1 MGIDLKVKNNLSIS
15 RKLFLITFSL
25 IFIVLIFSMFFQS
38 LFFEDFYLDRKV
50 KDMTKEVKKFSEF
63 YSYQIS
69 NEELLRQALI
79 QFESDTNA
87 KIAIFS
93 LDGEFKILKDYS
105 KPNDDLQTLTAYCKE
120 LINDRELIY
129 KVLSTGVPEAT
140 VFENQMSSTTKIG
153 ILSPLSLISKND
165 SLVVVVSSMQP
176 IREASSVINEF
187 YRYLFIGFSFIALLL
202 SSIYANLISKPLVK
216 INKAAK
222 KMSSM
227 DFTVKCE
234 VDSNDEIGNLAE
246 TLNFLSSTLEEA
258 LDDLKQKNK
267 ILEED
272 IEKERKIEEMRKDF
286 IASVSHDL
294 KTPIGI
300 IEGYAEGLKDGIATG
315 EDAKVYLNTIIDE
328 AEKMNKLVTNMLEL
342 SKLESG
348 SIDLE
353 IERFNILRLIRKLLK
368 SFSLEFSNKNININ
382 LKTDLEYS
390 YVIGDT
396 FQLEN
401 VLTNLLSNSAKYTPE
416 GEDVIIEVIEKDC
429 LVEISIENKGTSIPE
444 EEINNLFTKFYK
456 IDKARTTSSN
466 KNSNGLGLS
475 IVKRI
480 LTLHE
485 SDYSLSNTEDG
496 VLFKF
501 TLKKAKDK
509 DIEII

>member
-1 MGIDLKVKNNLSIS
+1 
-15 RKLFLITFSL
+15 
-25 IFIVLIFSMFFQS
+25 
-38 LFFEDFYLDRKV
+38 
-50 KDMTKEVKKFSEF
+50 MTKEAKKFSEL

-69 NEELLRQALI
+69 DEQILSKALL
-79 QFESDTNA
+79 QFEKDTNS

-93 LDGEFKILKDYS
+93 LDGKFKFLRDYN
-105 KPNDDLQTLTAYCKE
+105 KATDDFQTLTAYCSE
-120 LINDRELIY
+120 LINNQELIY
-129 KVLSTGVPEAT
+129 KVLDSGVSQAT
-140 VFENQMSSTTKIG
+140 VFENKMSNTTQIG
-153 ILSPLSLISKND
+153 ILSPISLSSKND
-165 SLVVVVSSMQP
+165 SIIVSVSSMQP

-202 SSIYANLISKPLVK
+202 SSVYANLISKPLVK

-234 VDSNDEIGNLAE
+234 VESTDEIGNLAE
-246 TLNFLSSTLEEA
+246 TLNFLSSTLESA
-258 LDDLKQKNK
+258 LEDLKQKNK
-267 ILEED
+267 TLEDD
-272 IEKERKIEEMRKDF
+272 IEKERKTESMRKDF

-315 EDAKVYLNTIIDE
+315 DDVNLYLNTIIDE
-328 AEKMNKLVTNMLEL
+328 ANKMNKLVTNMLEL
-342 SKLESG
+342 SRLESG

-353 IERFNILRLIRKLLK
+353 IERFNILRLIRKLIK

-382 LKTDLEYS
+382 LKTILEYS

-401 VLTNLLSNSAKYTPE
+401 AFTNLISNSIKYTPE
-416 GEDVIIEVIEKDC
+416 GEDVIIEVIEKEY
-429 LVEISIENKGTSIPE
+429 LVEISIENKGAYIPE
-444 EEINNLFTKFYK
+444 KEIDNLFNKFYK
-456 IDKARTTSSN
+456 IDKARTTSG
-466 KNSNGLGLS
+466 NSNGLGLS

-485 SDYSLSNTEDG
+485 SDYSLTNTEDG
-496 VLFKF
+496 VIFKF
-501 TLKKAKDK
+501 TLKKASED

>member
-15 RKLFLITFSL
+15 KKLFLITFSL
-25 IFIVLIFSMFFQS
+25 IFIVLIASMIFQN
-38 LFFEDFYLDRKV
+38 LFFEDFYLNKKI
-50 KDMTKEVKKFSEF
+50 KDMTKKVNKFSEF

-69 NEELLRQALI
+69 NEELLKQALI
-79 QFESDTNA
+79 QFESDTNS

-105 KPNDDLQTLTAYCKE
+105 KPTDDLQTLTAYCKE
-120 LINDRELIY
+120 LINNQRLIY
-129 KVLSTGVPEAT
+129 EVLNSGVPQAT
-140 VFENQMSSTTKIG
+140 VFENQMSNTTKIG
-153 ILSPLSLISKND
+153 ILSPLSLNSKND
-165 SLVVVVSSMQP
+165 SLIVVVSSMQP

-202 SSIYANLISKPLVK
+202 SFIYANLISKPLVK

-222 KMSSM
+222 RMSSM
-227 DFTVKCE
+227 DFTVKCAVE
-234 VDSNDEIGNLAE
+234 SNDEIGNLAE
-246 TLNFLSSTLEEA
+246 TLNFLSSTLADA
-258 LDDLKQKNK
+258 LDDLKEKNR

-315 EDAKVYLNTIIDE
+315 EDAKIYLNTIIDE
-328 AEKMNKLVTNMLEL
+328 ADKMNKLVTNMLEL

-348 SIDLE
+348 SIELE
-353 IERFNILRLIRKLLK
+353 IERFNILRLLRKLLK
-368 SFSLEFSNKNININ
+368 SFSLEFSNKNINVA

-401 VLTNLLSNSAKYTPE
+401 VLTNLISNSIKYTPE
-416 GEDVIIEVIEKDC
+416 GEDVIIEVEEKEHF
-429 LVEISIENKGTSIPE
+429 VEISVENKGTYIPE
-444 EEINNLFTKFYK
+444 DEIENLFTKFYK
-456 IDKARTTSSN
+456 IDKARTSSS
-466 KNSNGLGLS
+466 NSNGLGLA

-501 TLKKAKDK
+501 TLKKAPDE

>member
-1 MGIDLKVKNNLSIS
+1 MGIDLKAKNNLSIS
-15 RKLFLITFSL
+15 KKLFLITFSL
-25 IFIVLIFSMFFQS
+25 IFIVLIASMIFQN
-38 LFFEDFYLDRKV
+38 LFFEDFYLDKKV
-50 KDMTKEVKKFSEF
+50 KEMTKEATKFSEL

-69 NEELLRQALI
+69 NEDLLLKALL
-79 QFESDTNA
+79 QFEQDTNS

-93 LDGEFKILKDYS
+93 LDGQLKILRDYN
-105 KPNDDLQTLTAYCKE
+105 KATDDFQTLTAYCSE
-120 LINDRELIY
+120 LINNQELIY
-129 KVLSTGVPEAT
+129 KVLDSGIPQAT
-140 VFENQMSSTTKIG
+140 VFENKMSNTTKIG
-153 ILSPLSLISKND
+153 ILSPISLNSKND
-165 SLVVVVSSMQP
+165 AIIVVVSPMQP

-234 VDSNDEIGNLAE
+234 VESTDEIGNLAE
-246 TLNFLSSTLEEA
+246 TLNFLSSTLEGT
-258 LDDLKQKNK
+258 LDDLKQKNRL
-267 ILEED
+267 LEED

-315 EDAKVYLNTIIDE
+315 DDINLYLNTIIDE
-328 AEKMNKLVTNMLEL
+328 AYKMNKLVTNMLEL

-382 LKTDLEYS
+382 LRTDLEYS

-401 VLTNLLSNSAKYTPE
+401 VLTNLLSNSIKYTPE
-416 GEDVIIEVIEKDC
+416 GENVIIKVIEKEY
-429 LVEISIENKGTSIPE
+429 LVEISIENKGASIQE
-444 EEINNLFTKFYK
+444 EEIDNLFTKFYK
-456 IDKARTTSSN
+456 IEKARTTSS
-466 KNSNGLGLS
+466 NSNGLGLS

-485 SDYSLSNTEDG
+485 SEYSLTNTEDG

-501 TLKKAKDK
+501 TLKKASDD